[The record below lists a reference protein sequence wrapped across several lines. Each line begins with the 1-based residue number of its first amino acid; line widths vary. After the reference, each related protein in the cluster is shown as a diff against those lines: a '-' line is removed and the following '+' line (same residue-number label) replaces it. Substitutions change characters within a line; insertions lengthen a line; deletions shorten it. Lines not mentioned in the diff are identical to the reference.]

1 MISKLIGKKYTHS
14 HFKYRVP
21 YFIIFLGGVSVWKGF
36 KIWVK
41 IREIK
46 SSKLTLHFIN
56 VAENIR

>member
-21 YFIIFLGGVSVWKGF
+21 YFIIFLGGMSVWKGF

-41 IREIK
+41 IMEIK
-46 SSKLTLHFIN
+46 SAEIN
-56 VAENIR
+56 AALY